1 MRALWRTAARS
12 KGGIAAERD
21 GFYLLFSCSLRERNL
36 VNLVDYCRLR
46 RDFRVRGWVNLVDFS
61 KVSLRSAMVM
71 FECKKRLNIPYTVY
85 SCIKDRRFALCKSLV
100 LSKNGKEKRP
110 AFGWECF

>member
-1 MRALWRTAARS
+1 
-12 KGGIAAERD
+12 
-21 GFYLLFSCSLRERNL
+21 
-36 VNLVDYCRLR
+36 
-46 RDFRVRGWVNLVDFS
+46 
-61 KVSLRSAMVM
+61 MVM

-110 AFGWECF
+110 AFGWECIYYVINNAFLHLDKA

>member
-1 MRALWRTAARS
+1 
-12 KGGIAAERD
+12 
-21 GFYLLFSCSLRERNL
+21 
-36 VNLVDYCRLR
+36 
-46 RDFRVRGWVNLVDFS
+46 
-61 KVSLRSAMVM
+61 MVM

-110 AFGWECF
+110 AFGLGMFLNCVINNAFLHLDKA